1 MSDASPPSTYITKGE
16 MIGVR
21 RDPMKAAPNAVKTT
35 GRLAIEFLQCN
46 IYWKILESVFTRVQ
60 G

>member
-1 MSDASPPSTYITKGE
+1 MSDASPPSTYIIKGE

-35 GRLAIEFLQCN
+35 GRLAIEFLSIGACSSRSS
-46 IYWKILESVFTRVQ
+46 YRDAGYE
-60 G
+60 